1 MKKLLFFFL
10 FFPAIAFAQDEWE
23 YVATTN
29 SEAEYFIRDVV
40 KYDNDERLSVWIK
53 IQKSDKKEYF
63 KNEKYYRP
71 SDRILTKWD
80 MDCQNKTSKT
90 LTMVVYDVKG
100 NIRESTN
107 GPFEETYIIPDSI
120 AEKILYITCS
130 RIAN

>member
-1 MKKLLFFFL
+1 MIKLLFFLLFL
-10 FFPAIAFAQDEWE
+10 PAVALAQDEWE

-29 SEAEYFIRDVV
+29 SEADYFIRDIV
-40 KYDNDERLSVWIK
+40 KDNSDGRLSVWIK

-63 KNEKYYRP
+63 KDEKYYRP
-71 SDRILTKWD
+71 SDRVLTKWV
-80 MDCQNKTSKT
+80 MDCQNKTCKT

-100 NIRESTN
+100 NVRNSTN
-107 GPFEETYIIPDSI
+107 GPFEESYIIPDSI

>member
-1 MKKLLFFFL
+1 MTKLLFFL
-10 FFPAIAFAQDEWE
+10 LLLPAFALAQDEWE

-29 SEAEYFIRDVV
+29 SEDDYFIRDIV
-40 KYDNDERLSVWIK
+40 KDNIDGRLSVWIK

-63 KNEKYYRP
+63 KDNKYYKP

-80 MDCQNKTSKT
+80 MDCQNKTVKT

-100 NIRESTN
+100 KVRESTN
-107 GPFEETYIIPDSI
+107 GPFEETYIIPDSV

-130 RIAN
+130 RIEN